1 MEIMKLIPTG
11 KDYLWGGTRLREEY
25 GKKIDLTPLAETWEC
40 SVHPDG
46 PSYVANGTYK
56 GNTLADVL
64 KAHPEYLGT
73 KVENGELPV
82 LVKFIDAKKD
92 LSVQVHPSDDYA
104 REHEGDNGKTE
115 MWYVI
120 DADEGASLIYG
131 FQHEVTEEILR
142 KAIETGTLDKHL
154 QKVPVHKGDTYFVP
168 AGTVHG
174 IGKGI
179 LVAEIQESSNVTYR
193 VYDYDRVDKNGKKRE
208 LHFDK
213 AVQVMN
219 MKVAPDVSQKPRIVK
234 YYSGCSRELLCRCKY
249 FETERIQVTKGFA
262 FSVMDASFQVLM
274 CLDGYGEVQTMDA
287 EQRPMR
293 FSKGETLFLPAG
305 LGRCLVVGD
314 AELIQEKKSAYVVT
328 PNVDHIV
335 QLETNKELQAV
346 YKNASLILTDGK
358 PLLWI
363 ANWYGTPIKE
373 KISGSDLFPLLC
385 EMAAEKG
392 YKMFFLGA
400 AEGVAAK
407 AAENLMNRF
416 KGLQVVGTYSPPFGF
431 EKDPVEMDKIK
442 SMIKEATPH
451 ILIVGLGCPKQE
463 KFMYHH
469 CAELGVPISFGLGA
483 SFDFEAGNIKRA
495 PRWMANH
502 GLEWLFRITQ
512 DPKRMAKRYL
522 VDDRKILGLAIKYRK

>member
-46 PSYVANGTYK
+46 PSYVANGIYK
-56 GNTLADVL
+56 GQTLAEVL
-64 KAHPEYLGT
+64 AARPEYLGT

-92 LSVQVHPSDDYA
+92 LSVQVHPDDAYA

-142 KAIETGTLDKHL
+142 KAVETGTLGKHL

-219 MKVAPDVSQKPRIVK
+219 MKVAPDVSQRPRIVK

-262 FSVMDASFQVLM
+262 FSVMDTSFQVLM
-274 CLDGYGEVQTMDA
+274 CLNGYGEVQTMDA
-287 EQRPMR
+287 EQKPMR
-293 FSKGETLFLPAG
+293 FSKGETMFLSAG

-314 AELIQEKKSAYVVT
+314 SLPVHVEYFYKKTKFIAVGTSLAAGINIALNYIFIRKYGYTASAWTTLVSYILLFVFHWIIAKRINKNPMFPVKMIVVS
-328 PNVDHIV
+328 IG
-335 QLETNKELQAV
+335 
-346 YKNASLILTDGK
+346 SLIVYSG
-358 PLLWI
+358 WI
-363 ANWYGTPIKE
+363 
-373 KISGSDLFPLLC
+373 LC
-385 EMAAEKG
+385 VLNYRYIRWSSM
-392 YKMFFLGA
+392 
-400 AEGVAAK
+400 VA
-407 AAENLMNRF
+407 
-416 KGLQVVGTYSPPFGF
+416 
-431 EKDPVEMDKIK
+431 I
-442 SMIKEATPH
+442 
-451 ILIVGLGCPKQE
+451 IVGMMICN
-463 KFMYHH
+463 Y
-469 CAELGVPISFGLGA
+469 
-483 SFDFEAGNIKRA
+483 
-495 PRWMANH
+495 
-502 GLEWLFRITQ
+502 RITVPMI
-512 DPKRMAKRYL
+512 DMVCSKMKRRDK
-522 VDDRKILGLAIKYRK
+522 